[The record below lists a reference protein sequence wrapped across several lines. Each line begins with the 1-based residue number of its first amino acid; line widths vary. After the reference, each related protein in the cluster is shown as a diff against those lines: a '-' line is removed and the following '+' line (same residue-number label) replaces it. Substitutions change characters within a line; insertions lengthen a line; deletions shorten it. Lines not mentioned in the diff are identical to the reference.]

1 MEQEFK
7 NKTVKSLYLHDEI
20 YHIWLSMAS
29 QDVLDINVSDNV
41 TNTSYVAAEFNG
53 LKYTIKNERIFN
65 DVVIKAM
72 TEVLISS
79 PNEKIDDDYNE
90 ILIQKG
96 ACVEM
101 RFVINKWYILSPYGL
116 KNT

>member
-29 QDVLDINVSDNV
+29 QDVLDINVSANV
-41 TNTSYVAAEFNG
+41 TTTTYVAAEFNG

-65 DVVIKAM
+65 DVVLKAM
-72 TEVLISS
+72 KQKPMLV
-79 PNEKIDDDYNE
+79 KFMFQFYNQQSNHH
-90 ILIQKG
+90 L
-96 ACVEM
+96 
-101 RFVINKWYILSPYGL
+101 
-116 KNT
+116 

>member
-1 MEQEFK
+1 MAVFK
-7 NKTVKSLYLHDEI
+7 STPITKIINGITIE
-20 YHIWLSMAS
+20 AS
-29 QDVLDINVSDNV
+29 NVSVV
-41 TNTSYVAAEFNG
+41 TDASYTTTGE
-53 LKYTIKNERIFN
+53 YTIIVRDVPKCVVTLDSKTTEH
-65 DVVIKAM
+65 VVIKAM

-101 RFVINKWYILSPYGL
+101 RFVINKWYILSSDGL
-116 KNT
+116 KNS

>member
-1 MEQEFK
+1 
-7 NKTVKSLYLHDEI
+7 
-20 YHIWLSMAS
+20 MAS

-72 TEVLISS
+72 KQKPMLVKFMFQFYNQQTAHPDAIKDV
-79 PNEKIDDDYNE
+79 KIKFKCFKRRVN
-90 ILIQKG
+90 I
-96 ACVEM
+96 
-101 RFVINKWYILSPYGL
+101 YIRKKTKDLL
-116 KNT
+116 WD